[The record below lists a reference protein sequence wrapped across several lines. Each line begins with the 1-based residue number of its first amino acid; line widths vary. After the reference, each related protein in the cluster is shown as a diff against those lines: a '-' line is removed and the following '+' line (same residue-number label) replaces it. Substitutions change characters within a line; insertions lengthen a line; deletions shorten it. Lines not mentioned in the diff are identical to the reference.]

1 MLEKLATHDNQD
13 VSMLFSLVDKCVR
26 ATEGH
31 AWHSPAAQAVKEQS
45 KPNAGTQAQGGG
57 NGNDNDNKKKQK
69 KAGGNQPLAG
79 APTAAAAAAAVGG
92 GRGGP
97 RGDKIPRQLS
107 NSDDGSTKCPVH
119 NPTHHSVSEC
129 QEI

>member
-1 MLEKLATHDNQD
+1 VVAFHQGVRNEMLEKLATHDNQD

-57 NGNDNDNKKKQK
+57 NGNNKKKK
-69 KAGGNQPLAG
+69 EKAGGKQPLAG
-79 APTAAAAAAAVGG
+79 ALITVVAAAAAG
-92 GRGGP
+92 GGP
-97 RGDKIPRQLS
+97 RGDKRPRQH
-107 NSDDGSTKCPVH
+107 K
-119 NPTHHSVSEC
+119 VSGA
-129 QEI
+129 QLHVP